1 MKPDNL
7 PTFLLALQDPLLYPH
22 PVTDFDLRETHISWV
37 LLTGSYA
44 YKIKKPVNFGFVDF
58 SSLAQ
63 RQFFCH
69 EEIRLNQRSAPDIYV
84 DVLPISGT
92 PEHPRLNGQGKPFE
106 FAVKMRQF
114 RADATLDHV
123 LAHVRPDQIDRLAE
137 DIATFHHNAAGAG
150 RETSFGSPELIAQVI
165 ADVFEQIPSDS
176 RVSERDRSLEHLRH
190 WLSGF
195 YAAHT
200 GDFEKRKVSG
210 FIRECHGD
218 LHLANLALLDDRI
231 IAFDGIEFSER
242 LRWIDVINDVAF
254 TVMDFQARGQPA
266 VARRFLNRYLE
277 FTGDYEG
284 LGLLPFYQVYRAL
297 VRVKVAALAFAQ
309 VRGERS
315 SSHAEDCLRYLSAA
329 QSLTHAH
336 APWLVIMHGV
346 TRTGKSTVSETLLEQ
361 TGAIRLRS
369 DVERKRLFGLSPSD
383 RSSGAIKDA
392 VYGTETTRKTY
403 DHLRAL
409 AQQLLLSGYPVIVD
423 ATFLKRQHRDAF
435 KKLAASLNVPFL
447 ILDVQAK
454 PAILRKR
461 IAAGAVVPADVSEA
475 DLSVLEQQDRD
486 QEPLAPDERVSTLSF
501 HSRHPFDPAEVVG
514 RLESTREEGTPRT
527 PGWTQRQ
534 ATPE

>member
-1 MKPDNL
+1 MKPDDL
-7 PTFLLALQDPLLYPH
+7 PTLLLALQNPRLYPH

-37 LLTGSYA
+37 LLTGPFA

-58 SSLAQ
+58 SSLA
-63 RQFFCH
+63 RRHFFCH
-69 EEIRLNQRSAPDIYV
+69 EEIRLNQRSAPEIYV

-92 PEHPRLNGQGKPFE
+92 PEHPRLDGQGKPFE

-114 RADATLDHV
+114 TADATLDHV
-123 LAHVRPDQIDRLAE
+123 LAQVRPDQIDRLAG
-137 DIATFHHNAAGAG
+137 DIATFHHNAAGAE

-165 ADVFEQIPSDS
+165 AEVFAQIPSDG
-176 RVSERDRSLEHLRH
+176 RFSEHARSLEQLRH
-190 WLSGF
+190 WLTRF
-195 YAAHT
+195 HAAHA

-266 VARRFLNRYLE
+266 VERRFLNRYLE
-277 FTGDYEG
+277 FTGDYDG

-297 VRVKVAALAFAQ
+297 VRVKVAALVFAQ
-309 VRGERS
+309 VRGQCV
-315 SSHAEDCLRYLSAA
+315 SSHAEDFRRYLSAA
-329 QSLTHAH
+329 QSCTETQ

-346 TRTGKSTVSETLLEQ
+346 SGTGKSTVSETLLEQ

-369 DVERKRLFGLSPSD
+369 DVERKRLFGLSPLD
-383 RSSGAIKDA
+383 RSSGKMKAA

-403 DHLRAL
+403 ERLQAIAR
-409 AQQLLLSGYPVIVD
+409 QLLLLGYPVIVD
-423 ATFLKRQHRDAF
+423 ATFLKRRQRDAF
-435 KKLAASLNVPFL
+435 KRLAASFNVPFL

-454 PAILRKR
+454 PAALRKR
-461 IAAGAVVPADVSEA
+461 IAARAVASDDVSEA
-475 DLSVLEQQDRD
+475 DLSVLEQQERD
-486 QEPLAPDERVSTLSF
+486 QEPLAPDERVSTLRV
-501 HSRHPFDPAEVVG
+501 HSGDAFDLAEVVG
-514 RLESTREEGTPRT
+514 ILESRNL
-527 PGWTQRQ
+527 
-534 ATPE
+534 

>member
-1 MKPDNL
+1 MKPDDL
-7 PTFLLALQDPLLYPH
+7 PTLLLALQDPLLYPH

-63 RQFFCH
+63 RRFFCH
-69 EEIRLNQRSAPDIYV
+69 EEIRLNQRSAPEIYV

-114 RADATLDHV
+114 MADATLDHV
-123 LAHVRPDQIDRLAE
+123 LAQVRPDQIDRLAG
-137 DIATFHHNAAGAG
+137 DIATFHHNAAGAE

-165 ADVFEQIPSDS
+165 AEVFEQIPSDG
-176 RVSERDRSLEHLRH
+176 RFSEHDRSLEQLRH

-195 YAAHT
+195 YAAHA
-200 GDFEKRKVSG
+200 GDFAKRKVSG

-254 TVMDFQARGQPA
+254 TVMDFQASGQPA
-266 VARRFLNRYLE
+266 AARRFLNRYLE

-284 LGLLPFYQVYRAL
+284 LGLLPFYEVYRAL

-309 VRGERS
+309 VRGQRI
-315 SSHAEDCLRYLSAA
+315 SSHTDDFIRYLSAA
-329 QSLTHAH
+329 QSLAEAQT
-336 APWLVIMHGV
+336 PWLVIMHGV

-383 RSSGAIKDA
+383 RSSGEIKDA

-403 DHLRAL
+403 DRLRAL
-409 AQQLLLSGYPVIVD
+409 ARQLLLFGYPVIVD

-435 KKLAASLNVPFL
+435 KKLAASLHVPFL

-454 PAILRKR
+454 PSTLRER
-461 IAAGAVVPADVSEA
+461 IAAGAVASDDVSEA
-475 DLSVLEQQDRD
+475 DLSALEQQERD
-486 QEPLAPDERVSTLSF
+486 QEPLAPDERVSTLRL
-501 HSRHPFDPAEVVG
+501 HSGDPFDPAEVVG
-514 RLESTREEGTPRT
+514 MLESTREEGK
-527 PGWTQRQ
+527 
-534 ATPE
+534 

>member
-1 MKPDNL
+1 MTTDDL
-7 PTFLLALQDPLLYPH
+7 PTLLLALQDPSLYPH
-22 PVTDFDLRETHISWV
+22 PVTEFDLRETHISWV
-37 LLTGSYA
+37 LLTGPYA

-69 EEIRLNQRSAPDIYV
+69 EEIRLNQRLAPDIYV

-92 PEHPRLNGQGKPFE
+92 PERPRLNGQGKPFE

-114 RADATLDHV
+114 MADATLDHV
-123 LAHVRPDQIDRLAE
+123 LDQVRPDQIDRLAG
-137 DIATFHHNAAGAG
+137 DIATFHHNAAGAE
-150 RETSFGSPELIAQVI
+150 RETLFGSPELIAQVI
-165 ADVFEQIPSDS
+165 AEVFEQIPPDG
-176 RVSERDRSLEHLRH
+176 RFSEHDRSLEQLRR

-195 YAAHT
+195 YAAHA
-200 GDFEKRKVSG
+200 GDFEKRKAGG

-231 IAFDGIEFSER
+231 LAFDGIEFSER
-242 LRWIDVINDVAF
+242 LRWIDVINDAAF

-266 VARRFLNRYLE
+266 AARRFLNRYLE

-297 VRVKVAALAFAQ
+297 VRVKVATLAFAQ
-309 VRGERS
+309 VHGQRI
-315 SSHAEDCLRYLSAA
+315 SSHAEDFIRYLSAA
-329 QSLTHAH
+329 QSLTEAQ

-346 TRTGKSTVSETLLEQ
+346 TGTGKSTISETLLER

-383 RSSGAIKDA
+383 RSSGEIKDV
-392 VYGTETTRKTY
+392 VYGTETTQKTY
-403 DHLRAL
+403 DRLRGL
-409 AQQLLLSGYPVIVD
+409 AQQLLLFGYPVIVD

-447 ILDVQAK
+447 ILDAQAE
-454 PAILRKR
+454 PATLRER
-461 IAAGAVVPADVSEA
+461 IEARAVSPDDVSEA
-475 DLSVLEQQDRD
+475 GLSALEQQKLD
-486 QEPLAPDERVSTLSF
+486 QEPLAPDEQI
-501 HSRHPFDPAEVVG
+501 
-514 RLESTREEGTPRT
+514 STRRVHSGDPFEPDEGWIR
-527 PGWTQRQ
+527 RQ